1 MSTPLS
7 SLMIPT
13 NQVRT
18 MLLVE
23 DTNADL
29 EASVEVEEVEEAVE
43 GQ

>member
-1 MSTPLS
+1 
-7 SLMIPT
+7 MIPP

-23 DTNADL
+23 DSNADL
-29 EASVEVEEVEEAVE
+29 EASVEVEEAEEAVE